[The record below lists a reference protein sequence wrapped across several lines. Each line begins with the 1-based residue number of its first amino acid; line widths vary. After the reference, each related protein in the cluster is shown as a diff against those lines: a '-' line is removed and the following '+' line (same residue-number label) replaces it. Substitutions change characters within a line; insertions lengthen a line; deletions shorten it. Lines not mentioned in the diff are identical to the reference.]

1 MTDGL
6 PLELLVEAIGA
17 LMVLDEATVVVE
29 VVLVLVPTL
38 SEVVLMAAASTLE
51 ADADLGGLSSSL
63 SLIVITSGTT
73 FRGCVPCLEWAK
85 GGVSWM
91 VICEGLP

>member
-1 MTDGL
+1 MTDGQ

-73 FRGCVPCLEWAK
+73 FRG
-85 GGVSWM
+85 
-91 VICEGLP
+91 

>member
-1 MTDGL
+1 MTEGQ
-6 PLELLVEAIGA
+6 PLELLVEAMGA

-29 VVLVLVPTL
+29 VVEVLVPTL
-38 SEVVLMAAASTLE
+38 SEVLIAASTFE
-51 ADADLGGLSSSL
+51 ASFGGDSSSL
-63 SLIVITSGTT
+63 SLIVMTSGTP

-85 GGVSWM
+85 GGVSCM

>member
-1 MTDGL
+1 MTDGQ

-51 ADADLGGLSSSL
+51 ADVDLGGLSSSL

-73 FRGCVPCLEWAK
+73 FRG
-85 GGVSWM
+85 
-91 VICEGLP
+91 

>member
-1 MTDGL
+1 MTDGQ

-38 SEVVLMAAASTLE
+38 SEVV
-51 ADADLGGLSSSL
+51 
-63 SLIVITSGTT
+63 
-73 FRGCVPCLEWAK
+73 
-85 GGVSWM
+85 
-91 VICEGLP
+91 